1 MTEILILFHNEIET
15 QKHPGTKPLTNSFE
29 NTLKPF
35 LLFDVSIS
43 LKKNLVKYQIKNQ
56 RKRNVVP
63 ILQLKVTEYNGV
75 FYLRENIL

>member
-43 LKKNLVKYQIKNQ
+43 LKKNLVKYQIKKKS
-56 RKRNVVP
+56 R
-63 ILQLKVTEYNGV
+63 ILEMPKMKCCAYTSVESY
-75 FYLRENIL
+75 RI